1 MCVCTL
7 TDMCACTQWDTLL
20 RMSTP
25 AERTWESVLRIH
37 AHVLPRLE
45 RTVLRSTGL
54 PLAWY
59 DVLLELKLAGGRLT
73 MSELGNRVV
82 LSRTRVS
89 RLVDELSSA
98 GLVGKEAN
106 PNDGRSSFAT
116 LTPAGMKRFRE
127 AAKVYLPAIEQELG
141 GVDRATLER
150 LADDLGRLWRS
161 VSDA

>member
-1 MCVCTL
+1 MP
-7 TDMCACTQWDTLL
+7 
-20 RMSTP
+20 SP
-25 AERTWESVLRIH
+25 AERTWESLLRIH

-45 RTVLRSTGL
+45 RTVLRNTGL

-89 RLVDELSSA
+89 RLVDELNAA
-98 GLVGKEAN
+98 GLVSREAN
-106 PNDGRSSFAT
+106 PNDGRSSFAN

-127 AAKVYLPAIEQELG
+127 AARTYLPAIAEELG
-141 GVDRATLER
+141 NVDPATLER
-150 LADDLGRLWRS
+150 LADDLGRLWRA
-161 VSDA
+161 VSDR